1 MQDAD
6 GKSTRDFGR
15 VLLAMVVIAVG
26 VLYLLEGADVLDA
39 GSTMRSER
47 SLHVDGLAV
56 LGGVEIKHEPPSSA

>member
-6 GKSTRDFGR
+6 GKATRDFGR

-47 SLHVDGLAV
+47 TPGATSG
-56 LGGVEIKHEPPSSA
+56 PRS